1 MGGPVLSLENKLLFT
16 TEQIV
21 NASDIQRRWRKIV
34 EPKLEEYPYVLM
46 FSGSE
51 PRTAFL
57 TFGKFEELWDKAKE
71 AEELKLKIELL
82 YRMLSNS
89 TGEKPTIS
97 LREVISKSDI
107 TEKDLMEEPD
117 VEIESE

>member
-1 MGGPVLSLENKLLFT
+1 MGGPALSIENKPSFT
-16 TEQIV
+16 SEQIV

-51 PRTAFL
+51 PKATFL
-57 TFGKFEELWDKAKE
+57 TFDKFEELWDKAKE

-107 TEKDLMEEPD
+107 SEKDLMEAPD
-117 VEIESE
+117 VEIEAE